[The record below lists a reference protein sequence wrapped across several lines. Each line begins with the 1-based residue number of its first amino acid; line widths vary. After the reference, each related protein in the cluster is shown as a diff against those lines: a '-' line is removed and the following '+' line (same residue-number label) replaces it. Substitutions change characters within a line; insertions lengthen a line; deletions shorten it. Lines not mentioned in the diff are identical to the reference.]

1 MTIDDI
7 EYIEKKV
14 FFRIYT
20 DNLDVIYSEVLDPE
34 ASLSEEVNQ
43 ITTLEGMASIEGYSL
58 SMIKDNSIVNSFRK
72 ITIQIEATKN
82 KTFPIDLESS
92 EGRLYYYDDYVSM
105 SEPAIKVYVSVDTLN
120 SIINEF
126 KNDNAKMEIGIYANL
141 FVPKTMS
148 EYESDDMLEK
158 LFVINKSNKAIL
170 ANFAIRRQMQKLDL
184 EDENTKQDSDAKIEN
199 KESIDETKT
208 VHDLLGSQNIVN
220 KNILNNIS
228 ILKWIFIGWSALF
241 LFSIF
246 NK

>member
-20 DNLDVIYSEVLDPE
+20 DNLDVIYSEVLDTE
-34 ASLSEEVNQ
+34 ASLSEEVSQ

-58 SMIKDNSIVNSFRK
+58 SMLKDSSIVNSFRK

-82 KTFPIDLESS
+82 KIFPIDLENS
-92 EGRLYYYDDYVSM
+92 EGSLYYYDDYVSM
-105 SEPAIKVYVSVDTLN
+105 SEPAIKVYVSIDTLN

-158 LFVINKSNKAIL
+158 LFVVNKSNKAIL
-170 ANFAIRRQMQKLDL
+170 ANFAIRRQTQKLDL

-199 KESIDETKT
+199 KELIDETKK
-208 VHDLLGSQNIVN
+208 VQDLLGSQNIIN
-220 KNILNNIS
+220 RNILNNIS

-241 LFSIF
+241 LFTIF